1 MPEAKILVV
10 DDERLIRL
18 SLQKGLKKEG
28 YEVVPAEGGEEGLKI
43 YREELPDLVLLDINL
58 PEMNGMEVL
67 KIIKEIDRDALVIMI
82 TAYGSIETAVKALKL
97 GAYDFVEKPFNME
110 KLRVIIKKALET
122 VKLKKEVTR
131 LRGQQRISYGFEN
144 ITGVS
149 EGIKKIVELARKVAK
164 IDATTILLNGES
176 GTGKDLLAKVI
187 HYQSA
192 RAEKP
197 FMEINCS
204 ALPETLIESEL
215 FGYEKGAFTDAKTLK
230 RGLFELA
237 DGGTVY
243 LDEIGDTRPSTQV
256 KLLRVIENK
265 TFKRIGGT
273 KDIRID
279 VRVVAA
285 TNRNLEEAVKNGSF
299 REDLYYRLKV
309 IPISLPPLRER
320 KEDILLL
327 ANNFVKEFDREFRK
341 KVEGISAKAQKF
353 LMQYPWPGN
362 VRELR
367 NVIERALLL
376 ESEDII
382 LAEHLPV
389 EIMVKTPEEK
399 LTCLCNGR
407 QVEGLSIKIPRAG
420 LSIEEVERN
429 LIKQALDITHGNQ
442 TKAAKLLNI
451 SRDALRYRIQKFGLQ

>member
-399 LTCLCNGR
+399 LM
-407 QVEGLSIKIPRAG
+407 EGLSIKIPRAG